1 MTSHC
6 QKWLPFIAFNY
17 LTYKYFKS
25 YFSFGFDR
33 VCDRLHGLT
42 RACISDAFALNESIR
57 NGCIRNESIRN
68 SSVRNGKIR
77 IGSIGNGR
85 IRNGKKRNGSIQVY
99 KWLLMKM

>member
-42 RACISDAFALNESIR
+42 RACISDELALNESIR
-57 NGCIRNESIRN
+57 NGCIRNGSIRN
-68 SSVRNGKIR
+68 GSVRNGKMQI
-77 IGSIGNGR
+77 GR
-85 IRNGKKRNGSIQVY
+85 IRNGTKRNVSIHVY
-99 KWLLMKM
+99 KWLLVRQ